1 VKATLE
7 FDLPEEREEFELASK
22 GTDWMLV
29 LWEIDQNLRNSLKHG
44 HEYKT
49 ADEAM
54 EKMRELIGQE
64 MSERGLYFH

>member
-1 VKATLE
+1 
-7 FDLPEEREEFELASK
+7 
-22 GTDWMLV
+22 MLV